1 MVTELGPAKIE
12 VELDT
17 SKISRQ
23 IDAIRRQV
31 EGMQGGGQ
39 TGSLPA
45 YEQAYIEQLK
55 REKDRRGLDPSEQ
68 AFLEEV
74 EARRAP
80 GARRPEGAGAER
92 PGARGRRRGGGFGP
106 DVSKGSLRRLGKGLG
121 KAGAAGAAVATGVGI
136 AYAATTSLELLTP
149 MLGEMLRK
157 STEDTMFDFVGEKI
171 NEKMQEVSD
180 KITGEVTST
189 MMALFPA
196 AKKTMDLERA
206 KYLLGGK
213 DVGPADIA
221 LDFTT
226 IYEAEKA
233 MTWSQRQQRKV
244 IGEQGGGIAGTLTK
258 RIGEILGD
266 AYNRP

>member
-17 SKISRQ
+17 SKISKQ

-31 EGMQGGGQ
+31 EGIRGGGPSAARGPYVPPPMP
-39 TGSLPA
+39 TK
-45 YEQAYIEQLK
+45 YI
-55 REKDRRGLDPSEQ
+55 P
-68 AFLEEV
+68 EEMCGGGGV
-74 EARRAP
+74 EGRRAP

-92 PGARGRRRGGGFGP
+92 PGARGRRRGGGSGP
-106 DVSKGSLRRLGKGLG
+106 DVSNKGSLRRLGKGLG
-121 KAGAAGAAVATGVGI
+121 KVGAAGAAVATGVGI

-221 LDFTT
+221 LDFAT

-244 IGEQGGGIAGTLTK
+244 IGEQGGGISGTLTK
-258 RIGEILGD
+258 RVGEILGD
-266 AYNRP
+266 AFNRP

>member
-31 EGMQGGGQ
+31 EGMQGGR
-39 TGSLPA
+39 S
-45 YEQAYIEQLK
+45 
-55 REKDRRGLDPSEQ
+55 S
-68 AFLEEV
+68 
-74 EARRAP
+74 EARGPYVPPPMPTKYIPEEILESREEKERARERW
-80 GARRPEGAGAER
+80 RRSEGAGAQR
-92 PGARGRRRGGGFGP
+92 PGARGRRRGGGSGP

-121 KAGAAGAAVATGVGI
+121 KVGAAGAAVATGVGI
-136 AYAATTSLELLTP
+136 AYAATTGLELLTP
-149 MLGEMLRK
+149 MLGEMIRK
-157 STEDTMFDFVGEKI
+157 STEDTVFDFVGEKI

-213 DVGPADIA
+213 DVGPADVA
-221 LDFTT
+221 LDFAT

>member
-31 EGMQGGGQ
+31 EGMRGVTPSRDPTQAVPPGEAVQPGD
-39 TGSLPA
+39 PA
-45 YEQAYIEQLK
+45 
-55 REKDRRGLDPSEQ
+55 REPEADRSRG
-68 AFLEEV
+68 
-74 EARRAP
+74 RAP

-92 PGARGRRRGGGFGP
+92 PGARGRRRGGGSGP

-136 AYAATTSLELLTP
+136 AYAATTGLELLTP
-149 MLGEMLRK
+149 MLGEMIRK
-157 STEDTMFDFVGEKI
+157 STEDTVFDFVGEKI

>member
-17 SKISRQ
+17 SKIFRQ

-31 EGMQGGGQ
+31 EGIRGVTPSGDPTQAVPPGEAVQPGD
-39 TGSLPA
+39 PA
-45 YEQAYIEQLK
+45 IEPGADIS
-55 REKDRRGLDPSEQ
+55 R
-68 AFLEEV
+68 
-74 EARRAP
+74 RRAP
-80 GARRPEGAGAER
+80 GARRPEGAGAKR
-92 PGARGRRRGGGFGP
+92 PRARGRRRAGFLEEEI
-106 DVSKGSLRRLGKGLG
+106 SRGSFRRLGRGLG
-121 KAGAAGAAVATGVGI
+121 KAGAATAAVATGVGI
-136 AYAATTSLELLTP
+136 AYAATTGLELLTP
-149 MLGEMLRK
+149 MLGEMIRK
-157 STEDTMFDFVGEKI
+157 STEDTVFDFVGERI

-206 KYLLGGK
+206 KYLLGGQ
-213 DVGPADIA
+213 DVGPSDVA
-221 LDFTT
+221 LDFAT
-226 IYEAEKA
+226 IYKAEKA

>member
-31 EGMQGGGQ
+31 EGIRGVTPSGDPTQAVPPGEAVQPGD
-39 TGSLPA
+39 PA
-45 YEQAYIEQLK
+45 
-55 REKDRRGLDPSEQ
+55 REPGADISR
-68 AFLEEV
+68 
-74 EARRAP
+74 RRAP

-136 AYAATTSLELLTP
+136 AYAATTTLELFTP
-149 MLGEMLRK
+149 MIGEAIRKATEGEIYESLGEK
-157 STEDTMFDFVGEKI
+157 F

-180 KITGEVTST
+180 MITEKVSARV
-189 MMALFPA
+189 MAFVPA
-196 AKKTMDLERA
+196 LKRTADLERA
-206 KYLLGGK
+206 KYLLGGG
-213 DVGPADIA
+213 DVSTDQVLLDYDI
-221 LDFTT
+221 F
-226 IYEAEKA
+226 YEGEKA
-233 MTWSQRQQRKV
+233 MTMAARQQRKV
-244 IGEQGGGIAGTLTK
+244 IGEQGGGITGTLLK
-258 RIGEILGD
+258 RVGEILGD
-266 AYNRP
+266 AFNRP

>member
-17 SKISRQ
+17 SKISKQ

-31 EGMQGGGQ
+31 EGIRGGGPSAARGPYVPPPMP
-39 TGSLPA
+39 TK
-45 YEQAYIEQLK
+45 YIPEEILES
-55 REKDRRGLDPSEQ
+55 REEKERARERWRRS
-68 AFLEEV
+68 
-74 EARRAP
+74 
-80 GARRPEGAGAER
+80 EGAGAQR
-92 PGARGRRRGGGFGP
+92 PGARGRRRGGGSGP

-121 KAGAAGAAVATGVGI
+121 KVGAAGAAVATGVGI

-221 LDFTT
+221 LDFAT

-244 IGEQGGGIAGTLTK
+244 IGEQGGGISGTLTK
-258 RIGEILGD
+258 RVGEILGD
-266 AYNRP
+266 AFNRP